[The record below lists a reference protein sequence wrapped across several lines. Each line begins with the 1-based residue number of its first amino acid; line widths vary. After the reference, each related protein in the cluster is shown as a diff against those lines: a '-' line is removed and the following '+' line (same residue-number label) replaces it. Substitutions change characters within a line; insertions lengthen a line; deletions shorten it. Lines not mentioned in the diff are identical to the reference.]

1 MARMNILLTK
11 DVEEVGLAGEVHAVA
26 SGYARNFLM
35 PRGFAILA
43 TKGALKQAEEIRQ
56 IGIHRRAQEKAD
68 AEAQSGIIE
77 GQKLIFEAKA
87 GENDRLYGSVT
98 TSEIADRLSSMAGF
112 EINRR
117 KIQLLQPLRELG
129 IYPMSVKLVPDVVPN
144 FEVAVVREGED
155 WAAAEARKAAADA
168 EIAAKAAIEAE
179 RKAAAAKA
187 EREMLKAA
195 EEADAAAAAEAESTE
210 GEATEAE
217 TSDAETPKAT
227 AENDSAE

>member
-1 MARMNILLTK
+1 MARMNILLMQ
-11 DVEEVGLAGEVHAVA
+11 DVEEVGLAGEVHTVA
-26 SGYARNFLM
+26 GGYARNYLM

-56 IGIHRRAQEKAD
+56 LGIHRRAQEKAD
-68 AEAQSGIIE
+68 AEAQAAIIE

-98 TSEIADRLSSMAGF
+98 TAEIATRLTEMAGF

-129 IYPMSVKLVPDVVPN
+129 VYPMSVKLVPDVAPN
-144 FEVAVVREGED
+144 FQVAVVREGED
-155 WAAAEARKAAADA
+155 WAAAEARQASADA
-168 EIAAKAAIEAE
+168 EIAAKAAAEAE
-179 RKAAAAKA
+179 EKAAAAKA

-195 EEADAAAAAEAESTE
+195 EEADAAAAAAAAETDGEEGAEAE
-210 GEATEAE
+210 AVEAE
-217 TSDAETPKAT
+217 AAAPEG
-227 AENDSAE
+227 DSAE